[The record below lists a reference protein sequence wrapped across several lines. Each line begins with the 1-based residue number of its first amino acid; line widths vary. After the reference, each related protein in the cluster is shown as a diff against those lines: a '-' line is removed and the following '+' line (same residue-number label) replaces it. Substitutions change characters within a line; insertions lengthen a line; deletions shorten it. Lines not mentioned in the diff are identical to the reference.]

1 MSFESGATLPLR
13 TILRHDP
20 GVQTVTFRLVH
31 GYTNLEGE
39 LFDVLTDV
47 FEDALKRGSISILE
61 LRQVAKPP
69 PRKPPFPSDSHNDV
83 RQLGR
88 KVLCGGGEWISSV
101 GQPWKP
107 CDCRRTN

>member
-1 MSFESGATLPLR
+1 MSFDSEATLPLR

-47 FEDALKRGSISILE
+47 FVDALERVSISILE
-61 LRQVAKPP
+61 LWQAGKPP
-69 PRKPPFPSDSHNDV
+69 PRKPPLLSDSDGDV
-83 RQLGR
+83 RQLG
-88 KVLCGGGEWISSV
+88 
-101 GQPWKP
+101 
-107 CDCRRTN
+107 